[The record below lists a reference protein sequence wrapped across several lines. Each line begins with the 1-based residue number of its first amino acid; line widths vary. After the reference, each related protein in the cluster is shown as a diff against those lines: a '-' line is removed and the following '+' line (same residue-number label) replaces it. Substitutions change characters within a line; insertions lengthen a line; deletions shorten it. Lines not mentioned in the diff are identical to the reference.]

1 MDSVKGYLI
10 EASGITLVF
19 QFAFLYSHFRIIF
32 HMQFHLLSS
41 QNSQGFQL
49 LFNLQIP
56 SKFPPNFSMFS
67 TANQPWFSFTLWY
80 FVVVNKPFISLH
92 SHLTIHIIYPWCSS
106 DLHVNFIHITGVNTI
121 SWLDS
126 LHISPVLHSNSF
138 WIYLIKFVFK

>member
-19 QFAFLYSHFRIIF
+19 QFAFLYSYFRIIF
-32 HMQFHLLSS
+32 HMQFNLLSN

-67 TANQPWFSFTLWY
+67 TANQPCFSFTLWY
-80 FVVVNKPFISLH
+80 FVVLNKPFILLH
-92 SHLTIHIIYPWCSS
+92 SAKNSKWNPLQ
-106 DLHVNFIHITGVNTI
+106 I
-121 SWLDS
+121 SAAAFLCRLRNRYS
-126 LHISPVLHSNSF
+126 RAIMGLF
-138 WIYLIKFVFK
+138 RKKGARQ